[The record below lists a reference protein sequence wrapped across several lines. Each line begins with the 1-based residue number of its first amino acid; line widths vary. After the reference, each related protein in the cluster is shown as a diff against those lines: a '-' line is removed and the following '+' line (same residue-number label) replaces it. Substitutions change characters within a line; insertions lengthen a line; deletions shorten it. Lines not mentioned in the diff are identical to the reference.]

1 MSPGSGGER
10 PRVALFSELP
20 TPYRWPIFER
30 LLERDDLDLRVFFCA
45 ETESDRSWKFD
56 FRPDHRVRFLP
67 VRTFTFGGRRTVHY
81 HLNPTVLRELRRG
94 RFDAVVL
101 PGYAMSASQ
110 LGALYCRATG
120 TPYVMFSETTH
131 LDRRPG
137 PLRLLKQLLVR
148 PLISGARAWLATG
161 ILSRRYLV
169 SYGAR
174 EDSVFF
180 LPNTPDTAALSEEA
194 GRRRPERD
202 LLRAKLGAG
211 PDPVVLFVARL
222 IGVKRCDLLLDAA
235 RTLRERGRAF
245 HLWIAGDGPER
256 GVLERTASEYGLP
269 EVRFLGNV
277 DTSELPGLYAAADMF
292 VLPSDHEPWGA
303 VVCEAAA
310 CALPLVLSD
319 RVGAAPDTV
328 TDGENGFCFASGDPN
343 ALAGALER
351 LLEDPEQRMRMGA
364 RSAERMKRYAHEHL
378 VRQFLEALDRALESG
393 GKTCRPAAS

>member
-1 MSPGSGGER
+1 MSPGNQGER

-20 TPYRWPIFER
+20 TPYRWPVFER

-67 VRTFTFGGRRTVHY
+67 VRTFTFTGRRTVHY
-81 HLNPTVLRELRRG
+81 HLNPTALRELHG
-94 RFDAVVL
+94 GGFDAVFL

-110 LGALYCRATG
+110 LGAIYCRLTG

-148 PLISGARAWLATG
+148 PLISGADAWLATG
-161 ILSRRYLV
+161 VLSRRYLV
-169 SYGAR
+169 SYGAQ

-180 LPNTPDTAALSEEA
+180 FPNTPDTAALSAEA
-194 GRRRPERD
+194 MRRRPERD

-211 PDPVVLFVARL
+211 AGPVVLFVARL
-222 IGVKRCDLLLDAA
+222 IGVKRCDLLLKAA
-235 RTLRERGRAF
+235 RVLAVRGVGTQ
-245 HLWIAGDGPER
+245 LWIAGDGPER
-256 GVLERTASEYGLP
+256 DLLERTAHENGLP
-269 EVRFLGNV
+269 NVRFLGNV
-277 DTSELPGLYAAADMF
+277 DSAELPGVYAAADVF

-328 TDGENGFCFASGDPN
+328 TDGENGYCFAAGDPM
-343 ALAGALER
+343 ALAEALER
-351 LLEDPEQRMRMGA
+351 LLEDPEQRLRMGA
-364 RSAERMKRYAHEHL
+364 RSMERAKGFAHEHL
-378 VRQFLEALDRALESG
+378 VRQFLLALDRALESG
-393 GKTCRPAAS
+393 GKTCRPADT